1 MVRPLA
7 VVVAV
12 LLSIPAAVSA
22 QSASPSKSNTSSPLA
37 PGEIVAGIKG
47 GLNVSNITEDG
58 FTSRNGLVLG
68 GYARRGVNEQFALQA
83 EALLSQQGAS
93 INDITLKFTYL
104 QVPVLG
110 VMTFSGNSAKPFI
123 YGGPSI
129 GLKLSSK
136 GEEDGDSFDL
146 SASGTDLSLVLGAGL
161 DFTKFSVDARYM
173 MGLKDVDSTGD
184 VAKHRVFS
192 IMVGYRLK

>member
-1 MVRPLA
+1 MVRRIVVCA
-7 VVVAV
+7 VI
-12 LLSIPAAVSA
+12 LAAVPAFVHA
-22 QSASPSKSNTSSPLA
+22 QSVSSTQPPASSLA

-47 GLNVSNITEDG
+47 GLNVSSITEDG

-93 INDITLKFTYL
+93 VNDITLNFTYL

-110 VMTFSGNSAKPFI
+110 VRTFSGNSAKPFI
-123 YGGPSI
+123 YGGPAI
-129 GLKLSSK
+129 GLKLSST

-146 SASGTDLSLVLGAGL
+146 SASGTDLSLVLGGGL
-161 DFTKFSVDARYM
+161 DFTKFSVEARYM

-192 IMVGYRLK
+192 IMFGYRFK